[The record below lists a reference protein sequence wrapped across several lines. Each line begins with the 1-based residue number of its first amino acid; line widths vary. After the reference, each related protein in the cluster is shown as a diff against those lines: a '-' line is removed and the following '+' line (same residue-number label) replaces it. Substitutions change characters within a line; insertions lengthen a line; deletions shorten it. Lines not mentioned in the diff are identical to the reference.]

1 MAEKAKSKKERTHI
15 LRWLRPRLKG
25 AWGQLALLLMVTLIL
40 CTVLMAIS
48 ISMKLYLDIAS
59 GVSEYTVFQVT
70 CFAVSAIVIIGL
82 CQMGIARLRAKIVC
96 RIELNIREGLLR
108 DTYTDAYQKVQSVG
122 PNAYM
127 TRLTN
132 DASVLSVFL
141 PDVIVNYVLQELVMM
156 ALSIVLMFCLSWQMA
171 VTFCIAVPVM
181 VFLILKFSGGMQAR
195 SAKIMEAEEGN
206 RRLMQELL
214 DRNVVFRIYQT
225 FSARLSHMTEQY
237 KSKTSA
243 TVSLGTLTGL
253 VSFFNNLMGIGL
265 FVLALG
271 LGTTLALDGKIT
283 VGSVVAI
290 VNLVSYLYGPFIH
303 VTDWMSKFSQ
313 AHASVA
319 RMQEVAV
326 SGEGSVPRT
335 SIQSAKELELE
346 KVIFGYN
353 EETQVVRGATLS
365 FRRGEIV
372 AVSGANGCGK
382 STLSYLLMGLY
393 APEEGHIRA
402 DGGEIGRI
410 AESDIS
416 FVPNTVHLFGGTVR
430 ENVLMNLPY
439 SAENWRRAVQ
449 DAGLDRVLA
458 SHELGEEEQI
468 SEGSDNYSSGQLQRI
483 NLARAFYRDAPL
495 YVLDEPSSYLDAD
508 ATVHLMETLRQRCRD
523 RFVLVIS
530 HDDKV
535 LEQCDR
541 RFIMENGVLTEQRA
555 G

>member
-1 MAEKAKSKKERTHI
+1 MSKKAESEKKTPI
-15 LRWLRPRLKG
+15 LRWLRPQMKG
-25 AWGQLALLLMVTLIL
+25 ARGQLALLLIITLIL
-40 CTVLMAIS
+40 CAVLMAIS

-59 GVSEYTVFQVT
+59 GVSDYTVFQVT

-82 CQMGIARLRAKIVC
+82 CQMAIARLRAKIVC
-96 RIELNIREGLLR
+96 RIEINIRERLLKN
-108 DTYTDAYQKVQSVG
+108 TYTDAYQKVQAVG

-132 DASVLSVFL
+132 DASVLSVFI

-156 ALSIVLMFCLSWQMA
+156 VLSIALMFYLSWQMA
-171 VTFCIAVPVM
+171 ITFCIAVPVM
-181 VFLILKFSGGMQAR
+181 VFLILKFSGGMESR
-195 SAKIMEAEEGN
+195 STKIMEAEEDN

-214 DRNVVFRIYQT
+214 DRNIVFRIYQM
-225 FSARLSHMTEQY
+225 FSARISHLTEQY
-237 KSKTSA
+237 KAKTSA

-303 VTDWMSKFSQ
+303 VTDWMAKFSQ

-319 RMQEVAV
+319 RMEEVESA
-326 SGEGSVPRT
+326 SEEAAASRA
-335 SIQSAKELELE
+335 SIQAAKELVLE
-346 KVIFGYN
+346 KVVFGYN
-353 EETQVVRGATLS
+353 EETQVLRGASLS
-365 FRRGEIV
+365 LRRGEIV

-393 APEEGHIRA
+393 TPGEGHIRA
-402 DGGEIGRI
+402 DGSEIGNI
-410 AESDIS
+410 SESDIS

-439 SAENWRRAVQ
+439 SAENWQRAVQ
-449 DAGLDRVLA
+449 DAGLNRVLE
-458 SHELGEEEQI
+458 SHEQGEEEQI

-508 ATVHLMETLRQRCRD
+508 ATVHLMETLRQRCKD

-535 LEQCDR
+535 LEHCDR
-541 RFIMENGVLTEQRA
+541 RFVMENGVLTEQRA
-555 G
+555 S